1 MNLAI
6 IQARMGSTR
15 LPGKVLMKIG
25 NVGVLNLVTSRMRQ
39 SNSVDKIIVATTVN
53 SEDDVLEDYC
63 EELGIISFR
72 GSSEDV
78 LGRFTGAMGTDFQ
91 GNVLRVTA
99 DCPFVDP
106 HLIDLAFAKFEK
118 LDLDHLGIATGAGV
132 ANSDLFKYPDGLDS
146 EWISASA
153 LYRANLDASDV
164 LDREHV
170 TSYIWRNSSLCKLG
184 LLEPESDYSDVKLT
198 VDTASDLKNMNGLA
212 NLLGENFFESSLE
225 QIVATYRQGVKN
237 GILDVPIEN
246 ENYEVFFSH
255 EQK

>member
-1 MNLAI
+1 
-6 IQARMGSTR
+6 
-15 LPGKVLMKIG
+15 MKIG
-25 NVGVLNLVTSRMRQ
+25 NVEVLDLVISRMKQ
-39 SNSVDKIIVATTVN
+39 SNSVDKIIVATTIN
-53 SEDDVLEDYC
+53 SEDDILQDYC
-63 EELGIISFR
+63 KKLGISSFR
-72 GSSEDV
+72 GSSDDV
-78 LGRFTGAMGTDFQ
+78 LGRFTGAMGNDFQ

-106 HLIDLAFAKFEK
+106 NLIDLAFAKFEN

-170 TSYIWRNSSLCKLG
+170 TSYIWRNSSLFKLG

-198 VDTASDLKNMNGLA
+198 VDTASDLKNMNELA
-212 NLLGENFFESSLE
+212 NLLGENFFESGLE

-237 GILDVPIEN
+237 GILDAPIEN

-255 EQK
+255 EEK